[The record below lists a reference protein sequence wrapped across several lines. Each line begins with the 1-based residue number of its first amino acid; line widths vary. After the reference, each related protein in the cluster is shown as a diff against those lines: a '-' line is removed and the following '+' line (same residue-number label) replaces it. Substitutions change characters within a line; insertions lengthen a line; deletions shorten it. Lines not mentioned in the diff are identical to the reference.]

1 MVNFGVGKVI
11 DSTHP
16 GFNTGDLVWGMRGW
30 EEYTILT
37 HPESLIKINHAE
49 LPLSYYTGLLG
60 QLALSLL
67 QAAYSSVT

>member
-1 MVNFGVGKVI
+1 
-11 DSTHP
+11 
-16 GFNTGDLVWGMRGW
+16 MRGW

-49 LPLSYYTGLLG
+49 LPLSYYTGVLG